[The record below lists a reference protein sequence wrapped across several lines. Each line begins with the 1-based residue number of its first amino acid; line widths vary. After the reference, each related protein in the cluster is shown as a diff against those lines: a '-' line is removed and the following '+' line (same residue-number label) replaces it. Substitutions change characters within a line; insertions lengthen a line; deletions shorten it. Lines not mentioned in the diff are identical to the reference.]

1 MFCFFYA
8 ESITNTL
15 SDHLIKGSFAVSK
28 DCLPDLACF
37 QIISYSFV
45 LGAGSSASFVSQ
57 DEMWTADSRHFH
69 PKLSDNYKV
78 ISRLFSPSLE
88 S

>member
-1 MFCFFYA
+1 MFPSFYS
-8 ESITNTL
+8 EPITNTL
-15 SDHLIKGSFAVSK
+15 SDHLIRGSFAVSK
-28 DCLPDLACF
+28 DYLLDLACF

-57 DEMWTADSRHFH
+57 DEMWTVDSRHFH

-78 ISRLFSPSLE
+78 ISR
-88 S
+88 